1 MTMDAE
7 GWATDLIAITGRLV
21 ELMNREIEML
31 RAMRPRDIE
40 ALQEEKAALARL
52 YEQQVAALR
61 DDPRRLT
68 VLEPILQQELRA
80 TTDAYDSAIRRNAQ
94 ALRAARDANEAL
106 LKAIVDAANALRKE
120 GYSETGGKARAS
132 RGNRPPTSLAVD
144 RTL

>member
-61 DDPRRLT
+61 DDPRRLA
-68 VLEPILQQELRA
+68 VLEPVLQKELRA
-80 TTDAYDSAIRRNAQ
+80 ATDDYDTAIRRNAQ

-106 LKAIVDAANALRKE
+106 LKAIVDAANATRQD
-120 GYSETGGKARAS
+120 GYSETGGKARPA
-132 RGNRPPTSLAVD
+132 RGGQAPTSLAVD